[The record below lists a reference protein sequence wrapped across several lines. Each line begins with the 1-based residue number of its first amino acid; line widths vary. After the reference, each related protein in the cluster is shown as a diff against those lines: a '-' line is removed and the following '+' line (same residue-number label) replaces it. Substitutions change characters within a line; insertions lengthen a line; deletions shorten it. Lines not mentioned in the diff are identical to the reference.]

1 MFPHISFKTRCIVR
15 NLLTTPSL
23 LVVDWDGLGR
33 TGKDDGQVQASYQCS
48 CMEPPL
54 SFTGAGGKLEA
65 TNITTTIIVPSE
77 APLLLWA
84 Q

>member
-1 MFPHISFKTRCIVR
+1 MVR

-33 TGKDDGQVQASYQCS
+33 MTGRCRPVVSVCS

-54 SFTGAGGKLEA
+54 SFTGAGGKLEPA
-65 TNITTTIIVPSE
+65 NITTTIIVPSE